1 MYTDIIIAILYS
13 AGCTILK
20 R

>member
-1 MYTDIIIAILYS
+1 MNTDVIIAILYS